1 MGYTNTYEAQV
12 HNFSRKIRI
21 DEELDDEYVDELD
34 DDLDEYKSYSRPK
47 PRKSSGYSIWTKRPV
62 PKKKV
67 DPHYEPDEDDDDYE
81 DYN

>member
-1 MGYTNTYEAQV
+1 MNTNRIQGL
-12 HNFSRKIRI
+12 SRVNH
-21 DEELDDEYVDELD
+21 LAL
-34 DDLDEYKSYSRPK
+34 
-47 PRKSSGYSIWTKRPV
+47 SIWTKRPA